1 MWKIYWERLKSNKLA
16 LSGLCIIAFLTLVA
30 ILAPYVAPYDPIEQ
44 NLAERLQK
52 PSMKHLFGTDE
63 LGRDVFSRVIYGTRI
78 SLTVGIISVG
88 IGITIGTILGL
99 IAGYFGG
106 IADTAIM
113 RFVDIMLCFPRFFL
127 ILMVIAFL
135 EPNIYN
141 VMAVI
146 GLTSWPG
153 VCRLVRAECLSIRE
167 REFVQAAKILGLP
180 ARRIL
185 FVHILPNIV
194 APIIVSAILGVG
206 NAILVESGL
215 SFLGLGVQ
223 PPTPSWGNILTAGK
237 DYIHFAWWLSFFPG
251 MAISLTVLSY
261 NLLGEGLRDVFDP
274 RAVR

>member
-1 MWKIYWERLKSNKLA
+1 MWKVYLERLKSSKLA
-16 LSGLCIIAFLTLVA
+16 FSGLCIIIFLTLVA
-30 ILAPYVAPYDPIEQ
+30 ILAPYIAPYDPIEQ
-44 NLAERLQK
+44 NLTERLQK
-52 PSMKHLFGTDE
+52 PSLKHLFGTDE
-63 LGRDVFSRVIYGTRI
+63 LGRDVLSRIIYGTRI
-78 SLTVGIISVG
+78 SLTVGVVSVG
-88 IGITIGTILGL
+88 IGITIGTTLGL

-106 IADTAIM
+106 IADSIIM
-113 RFVDIMLCFPRFFL
+113 RFVDVMLCFPRFFL

-153 VCRLVRAECLSIRE
+153 VCRLVRAECLSVRE
-167 REFVQAAKILGLP
+167 REFVQAARILGLP
-180 ARRIL
+180 AIRIL
-185 FVHILPNIV
+185 FVHILPNIA
-194 APIIVSAILGVG
+194 APVIVSAILGVG

-251 MAISLTVLSY
+251 IAISLTVLAY
-261 NLLGEGLRDVFDP
+261 NLLGEGLRDVVDP
-274 RAVR
+274 RAIR

>member
-106 IADTAIM
+106 IADTIIM

-251 MAISLTVLSY
+251 MAIFLTVLSY

-274 RAVR
+274 RTVR

>member
-106 IADTAIM
+106 MADTIIM

-251 MAISLTVLSY
+251 MAIFLTVLSY

-274 RAVR
+274 RTVR